1 MMDSS
6 PDVAETIEVSARGE
20 HVAPIPAP
28 PIMAEIQSKRSALV
42 ATAKGTTTGIIM
54 ANVVQPPP
62 IANAVAAQSR
72 KRIVGVITGGMFPW
86 KTDIMNSVMPSL
98 KPSPLSSEC
107 YAF

>member
-1 MMDSS
+1 MDSS

-62 IANAVAAQSR
+62 IANAVAAAEQEENCRSYHR
-72 KRIVGVITGGMFPW
+72 RNV
-86 KTDIMNSVMPSL
+86 SL
-98 KPSPLSSEC
+98 ED
-107 YAF
+107 